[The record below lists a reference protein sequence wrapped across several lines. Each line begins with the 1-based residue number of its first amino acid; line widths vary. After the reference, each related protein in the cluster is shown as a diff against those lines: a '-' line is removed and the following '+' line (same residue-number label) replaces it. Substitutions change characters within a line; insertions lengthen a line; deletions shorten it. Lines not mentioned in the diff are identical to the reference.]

1 MPSLHLACEFI
12 IMPNPSQDEIESIL
26 AQQRAHTQRIQ
37 ELCEVVRRIEADTAG
52 IVDIFQSL
60 NGAFKVLHCIGK
72 LARPIGWIAAAVT
85 AVVAAWASIK
95 HGVIK

>member
-1 MPSLHLACEFI
+1 MPD
-12 IMPNPSQDEIESIL
+12 PYKDEIDSIL
-26 AQQRAHTQRIQ
+26 AQQRLHTEQIA
-37 ELCEVVRRIEADTAG
+37 ELCEMIKRIEADTAG
-52 IVDIFQSL
+52 IVDVFQSL